1 MEEQNILK
9 TELKNFMDE
18 MKKYMTDN
26 NLNDDGFMKNLCDD
40 IYISYRTFDTKFG
53 AMYNAAR
60 QSSQGAQR
68 CYTVNHTPDESNEP
82 FRGGCC
88 AQPKLT
94 RQTNA
99 PLTVNLWGIT
109 STSSPFDDL
118 TEDGHR
124 VTFDDMNHTV
134 SNFEDSPYLTPCATQ
149 VMREL
154 STGTTCDMFAQSKN
168 YISDESDTDIDDM

>member
-1 MEEQNILK
+1 MEEQNMLK

-26 NLNDDGFMKNLCDD
+26 NINSDGFMKNLCDD

-53 AMYNAAR
+53 AMYNTAR

-68 CYTVNHTPDESNEP
+68 CYTVSHTPDESNES
-82 FRGGCC
+82 FRGGRC

-99 PLTVNLWGIT
+99 PLRGSTPTSYSFDNLNN
-109 STSSPFDDL
+109 DL
-118 TEDGHR
+118 TEDG
-124 VTFDDMNHTV
+124 DDMNHTV

-154 STGTTCDMFAQSKN
+154 STGTTCDMFGQSKN
-168 YISDESDTDIDDM
+168 FISDDSDEEENI

>member
-1 MEEQNILK
+1 
-9 TELKNFMDE
+9 
-18 MKKYMTDN
+18 
-26 NLNDDGFMKNLCDD
+26 MKNLCDD

-53 AMYNAAR
+53 AMYNASR
-60 QSSQGAQR
+60 QSSQGTQR
-68 CYTVNHTPDESNEP
+68 IYNVSHTPSEIP
-82 FRGGCC
+82 RGLNRTT
-88 AQPKLT
+88 LT

-99 PLTVNLWGIT
+99 PINFNLSDSPPT
-109 STSSPFDDL
+109 SLFDNLNIL
-118 TEDGHR
+118 TENEHG
-124 VTFDDMNHTV
+124 DDMNHTV